1 MCGDDG
7 IAGVS
12 LVQSAQDAVL
22 SLFLI
27 NPIEKGGFDF
37 DQTDI
42 GWLFAGI
49 GPIQIIFNHIL
60 SLRMVAS
67 FTSPLLYPLIT
78 RLYTY
83 RGIYF
88 ASGLIYSVFLLLY
101 PLISLSN
108 QCNLSVTWFIILV
121 STVSCILIRLFNFT
135 SVNVLINN
143 STYADY
149 RGRVNG
155 LGQVMA
161 AIGRMIGPSLGSTLF
176 AWSVSKDRPFPF
188 NVGLT
193 YYISF
198 AGSAVGFVN
207 DR

>member
-1 MCGDDG
+1 MCGDDV

-88 ASGLIYSVFLLLY
+88 VSGLIYSVFLLLY

-149 RGRVNG
+149 RGRTG
-155 LGQVMA
+155 AGH
-161 AIGRMIGPSLGSTLF
+161 GG
-176 AWSVSKDRPFPF
+176 DRE
-188 NVGLT
+188 
-193 YYISF
+193 
-198 AGSAVGFVN
+198 N
-207 DR
+207 DRTFPRLDAVRLECVEGPTVPVQRGSDLLHILCWECSGVR